1 MSRSPE
7 QKYQKTGTPGT
18 HFIWNKEFEYSANTE
33 KLHRWLKLHGYKRS
47 ALTEIVGIGWDKAKF
62 VYAKG
67 NFTLYEAK
75 KLAVGVGMSLYDF
88 IDIFLSDI
96 YPVTPGDFDI
106 LSDDEEL

>member
-1 MSRSPE
+1 MSRPPE
-7 QKYQKTGTPGT
+7 QSFRIDRKG
-18 HFIWNKEFEYSANTE
+18 FNWNKEFEYCADSK
-33 KLHRWLKLHGYKRS
+33 KLKRWMKSHGYSRK
-47 ALTEIVGIGWDKAKF
+47 AMVEIAGIGFDKARYI
-62 VYAKG
+62 YAKG

-106 LSDDEEL
+106 LSDEDENETV

>member
-1 MSRSPE
+1 MSRSRD
-7 QKYQKTGTPGT
+7 QSFRIDRKGFNWDKT
-18 HFIWNKEFEYSANTE
+18 FDYSANPI
-33 KLHRWLKLHGYKRS
+33 KLQKWMKSHGYKRS
-47 ALTEIVGIGWDKAKF
+47 VLINIAGIGQNRSQY

-67 NFTLYEAK
+67 NFTLHEAK